1 MYRRRISRRA
11 GNVIM
16 LCLLVL
22 GIQQLSGAAIIKAKA
37 RLAPVLIERAWEQIL
52 RSGEPAIKPWPWAD
66 TWPVGRL
73 RVDTLGVDLL
83 VLEGDSGNALA
94 FGPGRALP
102 SAQLGSEGTAV
113 IGGHRDTHFSFL
125 QHMQKGQILQ
135 LQVASGKVIDYEV
148 QSLQIVDA
156 SRTSLSVNLTA
167 EVLVLVTCYPFDA
180 LQAGGPLRYVV
191 TVTPK
196 KAEPARASVVT
207 SGAAATRFSY
217 WREPVL
223 SYRTASPV
231 RDVGLSGWE
240 KSVLPV
246 QEQRVRAIEF

>member
-1 MYRRRISRRA
+1 MRQQRISRRG

-37 RLAPVLIERAWEQIL
+37 GLAPLLIEKAWEQTL
-52 RSGEPAIKPWPWAD
+52 RSGEPANKPWPWAD

-73 RVDTLGVDLL
+73 RVDTLDVDLL

-125 QHMQKGQILQ
+125 QHMQKGQMLQ
-135 LQVASGKVIDYEV
+135 LQVASGKILDYEV

-156 SRTSLSVNLTA
+156 SRASLSVNVTA
-167 EVLVLVTCYPFDA
+167 EALVLVTCYPFDA

-196 KAEPARASVVT
+196 ADLRMTSQIEP
-207 SGAAATRFSY
+207 SG
-217 WREPVL
+217 
-223 SYRTASPV
+223 
-231 RDVGLSGWE
+231 
-240 KSVLPV
+240 
-246 QEQRVRAIEF
+246 